1 MSATIPAAG
10 SNVPPETILYHTHEL
25 ARSKRKI
32 DEANSEHRL
41 KVKRAKDDGVPTDAI
56 LESIQWSKLDPE
68 VRRQKIIDRV
78 RVEAARYP
86 QSAEVLPDLI
96 SRMDVRVSERMRYT
110 DTLFDAEQR
119 GYVAGKAGQTADG
132 HTYPEGS
139 ELAATWRRGWTDGRA
154 AQTAQMGEHARAA
167 NPSRKKPGK
176 AAQADPNQLAM
187 LGGPD
192 VEEPPEAPP
201 EPVVA
206 VVAAKKRG
214 GRPKGSKNKVKKA
227 ARTVRK
233 MRGRPRVVA
242 SNGEA
247 VA

>member
-1 MSATIPAAG
+1 
-10 SNVPPETILYHTHEL
+10 VPPETILYHTHEL

-78 RVEAARYP
+78 RVESVRYP

-96 SRMDVRVSERMRYT
+96 ARMDTRVSERMRYT
-110 DTLFDAEQR
+110 DTLADADQR
-119 GYVAGKAGQTADG
+119 GYIAGKAGQTTDS

-139 ELAATWRRGWTDGRA
+139 ELADTWRRGWQQGRA
-154 AQTAQMGEHARAA
+154 AQAAQMGDNARAA
-167 NPSRKKPGK
+167 NPSRKKPTK
-176 AAQADPNQLAM
+176 AAQADPAQLGM

-192 VEEPPEAPP
+192 VEEPLEA
-201 EPVVA
+201 PVVA
-206 VVAAKKRG
+206 VAAAPKRKG

-227 ARTVRK
+227 ARTTRK